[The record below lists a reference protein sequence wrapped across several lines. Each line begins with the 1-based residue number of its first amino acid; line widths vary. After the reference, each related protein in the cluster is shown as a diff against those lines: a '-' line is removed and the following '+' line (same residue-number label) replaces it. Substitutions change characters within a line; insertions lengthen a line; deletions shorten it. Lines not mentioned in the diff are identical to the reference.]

1 MSLRSW
7 VSLNLIPRVAFLERN
22 LYDLNIKMLV
32 RRYDNRLT
40 QFNRQLLFST
50 RLATLAE
57 RIVNMNQRRTES
69 TLSLNRQ
76 SELQAEY
83 KNDLRDGR
91 RVDAVELIE
100 KKLKKG
106 RSQHLS
112 EEDQL
117 KAYRLACYI
126 FEVICLFCK
135 MSWS

>member
-1 MSLRSW
+1 
-7 VSLNLIPRVAFLERN
+7 
-22 LYDLNIKMLV
+22 MLV

-112 EEDQL
+112 EEDPL

>member
-22 LYDLNIKMLV
+22 LCDLNIKMLV

>member
-1 MSLRSW
+1 
-7 VSLNLIPRVAFLERN
+7 
-22 LYDLNIKMLV
+22 MLV

-135 MSWS
+135 MSWSWNIIYFIHTVRDQMPWQKIYIAHSPWR

>member
-126 FEVICLFCK
+126 FEVIFLFCK